1 MASRVLEERKQ
12 QKALLAALIELR
24 KQTAAYVRAQIAEHV
39 KSVKELE
46 AELAENLETLRSLR
60 KVGEPGDQEEAE
72 FEAKIVG
79 LQRSR
84 MERLEQ
90 FLSNNNN
97 NNNLELPSKVS

>member
-24 KQTAAYVRAQIAEHV
+24 KQTAAYIAEHV